1 MGIDE
6 FFGQLWSGASS
17 SGDFFIMYLYDKVS
31 LNYYDLS
38 RHNLI
43 EDIQDAYGNIWY
55 ELDYYSHKEG
65 RKKLKF
71 CERNIE
77 FVDKAVSHR
86 IK

>member
-1 MGIDE
+1 MSIPS
-6 FFGQLWSGASS
+6 QAK
-17 SGDFFIMYLYDKVS
+17 YLYDKVS

-38 RHNLI
+38 RHPVT
-43 EDIQDAYGNIWY
+43 EDRQDTYGNIWY

-71 CERNIE
+71 CKKDIE
-77 FVDKAVSHR
+77 FVEKAPSNK